1 MRKSE
6 PRRKLPPIIR
16 VRIFEQEHVVAL
28 LRAEIERSGGQSAWA
43 RKTGAD
49 RSLLSR
55 ILKGHWHPIKAII
68 EALGLRLAAVSD
80 DRPVKKGRGK
90 SNGSRLVSICRGR
103 RDSCSHRSR
112 SLAVRFVVR
121 RMNAARR
128 PRPYRASGSLA
139 GQLWPTQIRREFA
152 HANCQSR
159 RVCAPVMPCP
169 SGTVSPVGIQ
179 GDTMYKLLLE
189 ADAALALT
197 LAFAAVLFVVG
208 ALARV
213 LRQLTTEQNNR
224 SNAHR
229 SSAETI

>member
-80 DRPVKKGRGK
+80 DRPAKKG
-90 SNGSRLVSICRGR
+90 SR
-103 RDSCSHRSR
+103 
-112 SLAVRFVVR
+112 
-121 RMNAARR
+121 
-128 PRPYRASGSLA
+128 
-139 GQLWPTQIRREFA
+139 
-152 HANCQSR
+152 
-159 RVCAPVMPCP
+159 
-169 SGTVSPVGIQ
+169 
-179 GDTMYKLLLE
+179 
-189 ADAALALT
+189 
-197 LAFAAVLFVVG
+197 
-208 ALARV
+208 
-213 LRQLTTEQNNR
+213 
-224 SNAHR
+224 
-229 SSAETI
+229 